1 MRACRRYSVPPFTV
15 AHSVPRL
22 PLKAA
27 GGRTE
32 VLAALWIWMVLHPM
46 NSQQPTHKER
56 TTASLTSMFC
66 CLSLFFSCYNGRGFL
81 FLVPLIFWGFFFLL
95 SFLFVR
101 WISSYISPLLRIPTG
116 GTNWHA
122 FYFCSDISPFS
133 EDWIF
138 ASHWWNEM
146 NVIIYRLAQ
155 LDSTRLIWPNFVFW
169 FRQDNWYK
177 FLYFALW
184 FCTCETFSQNRIKI
198 ILTFF
203 VRRVLNF
210 PRRM

>member
-15 AHSVPRL
+15 AHSVSRL

-66 CLSLFFSCYNGRGFL
+66 CLSLFFSCYNGREFIFL
-81 FLVPLIFWGFFFLL
+81 LSLIFWGFFF
-95 SFLFVR
+95 SFLSYLSVGFQVTLAPCCVSR
-101 WISSYISPLLRIPTG
+101 RVAPTDMPFISAPTSAHSLRIEFLRPT
-116 GTNWHA
+116 
-122 FYFCSDISPFS
+122 D
-133 EDWIF
+133 
-138 ASHWWNEM
+138 EM

-184 FCTCETFSQNRIKI
+184 FCTCETFSQNEIKI